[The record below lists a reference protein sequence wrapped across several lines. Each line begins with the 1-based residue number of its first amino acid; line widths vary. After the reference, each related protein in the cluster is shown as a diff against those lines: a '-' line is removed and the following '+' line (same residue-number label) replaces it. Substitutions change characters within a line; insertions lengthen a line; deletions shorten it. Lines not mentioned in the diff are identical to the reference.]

1 MDINHKGI
9 ITTGEKEAGHKAG
22 EKVEGIKQ
30 FFKDYAKVK
39 KYDMAVAMKKMKKSK
54 NCYLFL
60 APYAIL
66 FTLFYVAP
74 VVISIFFSFT
84 YYNILEK
91 PRFIGLQNY
100 MALFLQDDIFL
111 TSIKNTLLLAIVT
124 GPLGYIM
131 SFLFAWLINE
141 LPRWVRT
148 IAVVV
153 FYAPS
158 IAGNCYVIFSVF
170 FRGDAY
176 GYANAFLM
184 NIGVLDKPILWLTD
198 PKYMLPICML
208 VILWMSL
215 GTGFLSFVAGL
226 QGVDKSQYEAGYM
239 DGVKSRWQELWFIT
253 LPNMKP
259 MLMFGAVMSITQA
272 FSVCDVTMTL
282 CGYPSTDYAA
292 RTIVTHLFDYGFTR
306 FEMGYACAIA
316 TILFLIMIVCNKFI
330 QSLLNRVGT

>member
-1 MDINHKGI
+1 MKEFFSKY
-9 ITTGEKEAGHKAG
+9 ITLRKHNAQVALKKA
-22 EKVEGIKQ
+22 KRSKMC
-30 FFKDYAKVK
+30 YA
-39 KYDMAVAMKKMKKSK
+39 
-54 NCYLFL
+54 FL

-66 FTLFYVAP
+66 FTLFYIVP
-74 VVISIFFSFT
+74 VVISIFYSFT
-84 YYNILEK
+84 YYNILES
-91 PRFIGLQNY
+91 PRFVGLSNY
-100 MALFLQDDIFL
+100 ISLILEDDIFL
-111 TSIKNTLLLAIVT
+111 TSIKNTLLIAVIT

-141 LPRWVRT
+141 LPRWVRSV
-148 IAVVV
+148 AVVV

-176 GYANAFLM
+176 GYVNAFLM
-184 NIGVLDKPILWLTD
+184 NLGIIDTPVLWLID
-198 PKYMLPICML
+198 PDYMLPICML

-226 QGVDKSQYEAGYM
+226 QGVDRSQFEAGYM
-239 DGVKSRWQELWFIT
+239 DGIKNRWQELWYIT

-272 FSVCDVTMTL
+272 FGVCDVTMAL

-316 TILFLIMIVCNKFI
+316 TILFLMMILCNKAI
-330 QSLLNRVGT
+330 QSLLRRVGT

>member
-1 MDINHKGI
+1 M
-9 ITTGEKEAGHKAG
+9 KEYLKKYVMLKKHNLEVG
-22 EKVEGIKQ
+22 
-30 FFKDYAKVK
+30 VK
-39 KYDMAVAMKKMKKSK
+39 KAKRAKM
-54 NCYLFL
+54 CYLFL

-66 FTLFYVAP
+66 FITFFVLP
-74 VVISIFFSFT
+74 VITSIFFSFT

-100 MALFLQDDIFL
+100 ISLILEDDVFLIG
-111 TSIKNTLLLAIVT
+111 IKNTLLIAIIT

-141 LPRWVRT
+141 LPRWIRT
-148 IAVVV
+148 IAVVI

-158 IAGNCYVIFSVF
+158 IAGNLYVIFSVF

-184 NIGVLDKPILWLTD
+184 DLGIINAPILWFIN
-198 PKYMLPICML
+198 PAYMLPICMV

-226 QGVDKSQYEAGYM
+226 QGVDRAQFEAGYM
-239 DGVKSRWQELWFIT
+239 DGVKNRWQELWYIT

-259 MLMFGAVMSITQA
+259 MLLFGAVMSITQA
-272 FSVCDVTMTL
+272 FGVCDVTMAL

-292 RTIVTHLFDYGFTR
+292 RTIVTHLYDYGFSR
-306 FEMGYACAIA
+306 FEMGYASAIA
-316 TILFLIMIVCNKFI
+316 VVLFLMMILCNKAI
-330 QSLLNRVGT
+330 QSMLRRVGT

>member
-1 MDINHKGI
+1 M
-9 ITTGEKEAGHKAG
+9 KE
-22 EKVEGIKQ
+22 
-30 FFKDYAKVK
+30 YWK
-39 KYDMAVAMKKMKKSK
+39 KYFVLRKHNTQVAWKKASKSK
-54 NCYLFL
+54 MCYLFL
-60 APYAIL
+60 LPYALL

-74 VVISIFFSFT
+74 VVISIFYSFT
-84 YYNILEK
+84 YYNILES
-91 PRFIGLQNY
+91 PRFIALQNY
-100 MALFLQDDIFL
+100 ISLILEDDIFL
-111 TSIKNTLLLAIVT
+111 IGLKNTFLIAVVT

-141 LPRWVRT
+141 LPRWVRSV
-148 IAVVV
+148 AVVV

-176 GYANAFLM
+176 GYVNAFLM
-184 NIGVLDKPILWLTD
+184 NLGIIDKPVLWFINPD
-198 PKYMLPICML
+198 YMLPICML

-226 QGVDKSQYEAGYM
+226 QGVDRSQFEAGYM
-239 DGVKSRWQELWFIT
+239 DGIKNRWQELWYIT

-272 FSVCDVTMTL
+272 FGVCDVTMAL

-292 RTIVTHLFDYGFTR
+292 RTIVTHLYDYGFTR

-316 TILFLIMIVCNKFI
+316 TILFLIMILCNKAI
-330 QSLLNRVGT
+330 QSLLRRVGT

>member
-1 MDINHKGI
+1 MSEYFRKYIALRKHNIQVAIK
-9 ITTGEKEAGHKAG
+9 KA
-22 EKVEGIKQ
+22 
-30 FFKDYAKVK
+30 
-39 KYDMAVAMKKMKKSK
+39 KKSR

-66 FTLFYVAP
+66 FTMFYIFP
-74 VVISIFFSFT
+74 VVASIFYSFT

-100 MALFLQDDIFL
+100 IALILEDDIFL
-111 TSIKNTLLLAIVT
+111 TSIKNTFMIAIIT
-124 GPLGYIM
+124 GPLGYIL

-141 LPRWVRT
+141 LPRWIRSV
-148 IAVVV
+148 AVIV

-176 GYANAFLM
+176 GYVNAFLM
-184 NIGVLDKPILWLTD
+184 NVGIIDKPVLWLINPD
-198 PKYMLPICML
+198 YMLPICML

-226 QGVDKSQYEAGYM
+226 QGVDRSQFEAGYM
-239 DGVKSRWQELWFIT
+239 DEIKNRWQELWFIT

-272 FSVCDVTMTL
+272 FGVCDVTMAL

-292 RTIVTHLFDYGFTR
+292 RTIVTHLFDYGFSR

-316 TILFLIMIVCNKFI
+316 TVLFLIMILCNKAI
-330 QSLLNRVGT
+330 QNLLSRVGT

>member
-1 MDINHKGI
+1 MSEYFRKYIALRKHNIQVAIK
-9 ITTGEKEAGHKAG
+9 KA
-22 EKVEGIKQ
+22 
-30 FFKDYAKVK
+30 
-39 KYDMAVAMKKMKKSK
+39 KKSR

-66 FTLFYVAP
+66 FTMFYIFP
-74 VVISIFFSFT
+74 VVASIFYSFT

-100 MALFLQDDIFL
+100 IALILEDDIFL
-111 TSIKNTLLLAIVT
+111 TSIKNTFMIAIIT
-124 GPLGYIM
+124 GPLGYIL

-141 LPRWVRT
+141 LPRWVRSV
-148 IAVVV
+148 AVVV

-176 GYANAFLM
+176 GYVNAFLM
-184 NIGVLDKPILWLTD
+184 NLGIIDTPILWFINPT
-198 PKYMLPICML
+198 YMLPICMI

-226 QGVDKSQYEAGYM
+226 QGVDKSQFEAGYM
-239 DGVKSRWQELWFIT
+239 DGIKNRWQELWYIT

-272 FSVCDVTMTL
+272 FGVCDVTMAL

-292 RTIVTHLFDYGFTR
+292 RTVVTHLFDYGYSR
-306 FEMGYACAIA
+306 FEMGYASAIA
-316 TILFLIMIVCNKFI
+316 TLLFLIMILCNKAI
-330 QSLLNRVGT
+330 QSMLRRVGT

>member
-1 MDINHKGI
+1 M
-9 ITTGEKEAGHKAG
+9 GE
-22 EKVEGIKQ
+22 
-30 FFKDYAKVK
+30 FFSKYVALRKHNLQVAVK
-39 KYDMAVAMKKMKKSK
+39 KAKRSKM
-54 NCYLFL
+54 CYAFL

-66 FTLFYVAP
+66 FCAFYVLP
-74 VVISIFFSFT
+74 VVISIFYSFT
-84 YYNILEK
+84 YYNILESPK
-91 PRFIGLQNY
+91 FIGLSNY
-100 MALFLQDDIFL
+100 ISLILEDDIFL
-111 TSIKNTLLLAIVT
+111 VGLKNTLMIAIFT
-124 GPLGYIM
+124 GPLGYMM

-141 LPRWVRT
+141 LPRWVRS
-148 IAVVV
+148 IAVVI

-176 GYANAFLM
+176 GYVNAFLM
-184 NIGVLDKPILWLTD
+184 NLGIIDTPILWFINPD
-198 PKYMLPICML
+198 YMLPVCML

-226 QGVDKSQYEAGYM
+226 QGVDASQFEAGYM
-239 DGVKSRWQELWFIT
+239 DGIKNRWQELWYIT

-272 FSVCDVTMTL
+272 FGVCDVTMAL

-306 FEMGYACAIA
+306 FDMGYACAIA
-316 TILFLIMIVCNKFI
+316 TILFLLMILCNKAI
-330 QSLLNRVGT
+330 QSLLRRVGT